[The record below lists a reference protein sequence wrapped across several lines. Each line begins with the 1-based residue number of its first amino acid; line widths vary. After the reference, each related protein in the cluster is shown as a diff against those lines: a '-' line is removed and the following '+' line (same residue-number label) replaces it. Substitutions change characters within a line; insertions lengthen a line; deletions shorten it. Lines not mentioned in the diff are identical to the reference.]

1 MEEVILSTIVGV
13 DFLLALLAYL
23 LSEYLLEVD

>member
-1 MEEVILSTIVGV
+1 MEEVILSTILCK
-13 DFLLALLAYL
+13 DSLLALLAHL